1 MALKI
6 RNLFITGIALV
17 LFTSACS
24 LFGGGGGDPVPVPL
38 SAVLSEITGSVQ
50 ITKGVD
56 GSTLEASDGAPI
68 VLNDRVFTNQN
79 SRARVDISSGAL
91 IRMSPLTTFVLTTM
105 ENNNNDP
112 LTRLKLE
119 AGRLW
124 IILNGGSVEVDTP
137 AGQASVRGSYLHVWV
152 NTGTGE
158 TEISCL
164 EGNCQLGNN
173 GGTLDLVA
181 GQTARIANGA
191 SPPSP
196 GRMSDGDVDEWLA
209 FNPEATLVIVPLTAT
224 SAVVDLMTPTAY
236 KYSTPTP
243 FPTNTPFSFFN
254 DTSTPP
260 PTDTNCGPNP
270 TWIFHTVKSGETVES
285 IASLYRVET
294 EAVRTA
300 NCFPVDFVLPAG
312 MEIYVPDVAT
322 STPIPGS
329 SATIPASGSG
339 SGSGYKATSG
349 VTMTPAAIGPGTN
362 GTIVSLYGP
371 PFTISKCSNTYG
383 VMAVDINVIDSV
395 SIEFSIND
403 YLFSSPI
410 TVEMVDIGNS
420 IFEKTVTIYTDKN
433 PGYDIVLYR
442 YVMKDKTG
450 FRQSY
455 PDTYPYFYGYQDYL
469 DCAKPGLPTATPIP
483 PNKPSVFTFMDG
495 PLDGSSITAP
505 TQCSNL
511 YRVKVT
517 DQEGVKKVFLVTS
530 INDPSF
536 ASPTYTLLNKGVLVN
551 VWRLKYIV
559 DTTLLTPPIDI
570 YYKFKSVDM
579 KGVVSYSSYSAMFTD
594 TIGCP

>member
-6 RNLFITGIALV
+6 KSIFITGIALV
-17 LFTSACS
+17 LFASACS
-24 LFGGGGGDPVPVPL
+24 FFGGGGGEPAPEPL

-50 ITKGVD
+50 ITKGAD

-79 SRARVDISSGAL
+79 SRARVDISSGTL

-152 NTGTGE
+152 NSGTGE

-181 GQTARIANGA
+181 GQTARIANSA

-196 GRMSDGDVDEWLA
+196 GRMSDENVDEWLA
-209 FNPEATLVIVPLTAT
+209 FNPEATLVIIPLTAT
-224 SAVVDLMTPTAY
+224 SAVVDLMTPTVFQ
-236 KYSTPTP
+236 YSTPTP
-243 FPTNTPFSFFN
+243 IPTNTPFSFFN
-254 DTSTPP
+254 DTSTPL

-285 IASLYRVET
+285 IASLYRIET
-294 EAVRTA
+294 EALRTA
-300 NCFPVDFVLPAG
+300 NCFPVDFILPAG

-329 SATIPASGSG
+329 SATIPPSGSG
-339 SGSGYKATSG
+339 SGSGYTATPG
-349 VTMTPAAIGPGTN
+349 KTMTPAPIGPGTN
-362 GTIVSLYGP
+362 GTIAELYGP
-371 PFTISKCSNTYG
+371 PASISKCANTYG
-383 VMAVDINVIDSV
+383 VIAVDINVIDSV
-395 SIEFSIND
+395 SIEFSVND
-403 YLFSSPI
+403 FTFSSPI
-410 TVEMVDIGNS
+410 TYEMVDIGNS
-420 IFEKTVTIYTDKN
+420 IFEKTVTIYTNKN
-433 PGYDIVLYR
+433 PGLDIVFYR

-450 FRQSY
+450 FRQSH
-455 PDTYPYFYGYQDYL
+455 PDTFPYFYAYEDKL
-469 DCAKPGLPTATPIP
+469 DCAKPGSATATPIP
-483 PNKPSVFTFMDG
+483 PNKPSYFKFLEG
-495 PLDGSSITAP
+495 PANGATLSV
-505 TQCSNL
+505 CKNL
-511 YRVKVT
+511 YRVWVQ
-517 DQEGVKKVFLVTS
+517 DQEGVKDVYLVTS
-530 INDPSF
+530 VNDPTF
-536 ASPTYTLLNKGVLVN
+536 ASPTYTLMPPGSIIN
-551 VWRLKYIV
+551 VYKVSTIV
-559 DTTLLTPPIDI
+559 DTSLIAGTDTV
-570 YYKFKSVDM
+570 YYKFKAIDM
-579 KGVVSYSSYSAMFTD
+579 KGDVSYSSYSAAFTD
-594 TIGCP
+594 PLDCK